1 MLKSLA
7 FALLLGVVV
16 VAAPLAA
23 TAQQPGNSMPAPP
36 PSAPPLTIGPG
47 DLVELAMFDAPE
59 LSGRFRVDEKGNIQV
74 PLIGSVHVQGLTAD
88 QAAKLIQ
95 QQFVTA
101 EILKPGSSQATVFI
115 QEYANQGITIT
126 GEVKAP
132 GVYPAL
138 GVRMLNDVITAAG
151 GVLVTA
157 SSDVL
162 ITHRDDPEH
171 PVTVEYNPTA
181 LKPVIPAVQILPG
194 DSILIPRAGIVYVV
208 GNVLKPGGYV
218 LDGRNTLTI
227 EEVLGLAGG
236 SGKAAKISR
245 AELVRRLPDG
255 RKEMVDIAMNKILAG
270 RSPDVALKDQ
280 DILYVPTDTGKL
292 VFEQAI
298 QSALQIGTEFAVY
311 KTAYGNQ

>member
-7 FALLLGVVV
+7 CALLLGALFGTGTF
-16 VAAPLAA
+16 AAM
-23 TAQQPGNSMPAPP
+23 AQQPENSMPALP

-74 PLIGSVHVQGLTAD
+74 PLIGPVHVQGLTAD

-151 GVLVTA
+151 GVTVTA
-157 SSDVL
+157 SSNVL
-162 ITHRDDPEH
+162 ITHRNDPEH
-171 PVTVEYNPTA
+171 PLTVEYNPTA
-181 LKPVIPAVQILPG
+181 LKPIIPEVQILPG
-194 DSILIPRAGIVYVV
+194 DSILVPRAGLVYVV
-208 GNVLKPGGYV
+208 GNVLKPGAYV
-218 LDGRNTLTI
+218 LDGRNTLTV
-227 EEVLGLAGG
+227 EEVLGLVGG
-236 SGKAAKISR
+236 SGKAAKISK
-245 AELVRRLPDG
+245 AELVRKLPDG
-255 RKEMVDIAMNKILAG
+255 RKEMVDIALNKILSG
-270 RSPDVALKDQ
+270 QSPDLALKDQ
-280 DILYVPTDTGKL
+280 DILYVPTDKGKM

-298 QSALQIGTEFAVY
+298 QSALQIGTQFVVY
-311 KTAYGNQ
+311 KTAYGQ